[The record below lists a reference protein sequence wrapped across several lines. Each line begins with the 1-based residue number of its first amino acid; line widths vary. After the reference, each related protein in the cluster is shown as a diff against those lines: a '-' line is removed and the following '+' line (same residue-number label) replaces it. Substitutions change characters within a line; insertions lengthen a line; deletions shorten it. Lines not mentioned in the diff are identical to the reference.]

1 MPMTVSWCARGDGR
15 EGVRMETSDVK
26 LYTFFRSS
34 ASYRVRIAV
43 NLKGLTYDP
52 AFISL
57 PKNEQ
62 TRPEYLKVNPQGRVP
77 TLDLDGTILIQ
88 SPAILEYLEE
98 AHPEP
103 ALLPRDPVMRAK
115 VRAVAAVIGCDIHPL
130 NNSGTLAYLKG
141 KMGQDEASVNAW
153 YAHWVVEGF
162 NAIERLI
169 EPGPFAFGDKPTLA
183 DLYLVP
189 QVYNARR
196 FKVPLDDYPKI
207 AAVDGACNRLE
218 AFRAA

>member
-1 MPMTVSWCARGDGR
+1 
-15 EGVRMETSDVK
+15 VK

-34 ASYRVRIAV
+34 ASYRVRIAM
-43 NLKGLTYDP
+43 NLKGLPYDP
-52 AFISL
+52 FFISL

-62 TRPEYLKVNPQGRVP
+62 SRPEYLKVNPQGRVP

-98 AHPEP
+98 VHPEP
-103 ALLPRDPVMRAK
+103 ALLPRDPMRRAK
-115 VRAVAAVIGCDIHPL
+115 IRAVSAVIGCDIHPL

-141 KMGQDEASVNAW
+141 KMGQDEAAVNAW
-153 YAHWVVEGF
+153 YAFWVTEGF
-162 NAIERLI
+162 KAIEQLI

-183 DLYLVP
+183 DVYLVP

-196 FKVPLDDYPKI
+196 FKVPLDPFPKI
-207 AAVDGACNRLE
+207 VAADAACNVIE
-218 AFRAA
+218 AFRAAAPEKQPDAA

>member
-1 MPMTVSWCARGDGR
+1 M
-15 EGVRMETSDVK
+15 K

-34 ASYRVRIAV
+34 AAYRVRIAL
-43 NLKGLTYDP
+43 NLKGLAYDV

-62 TRPEYLKVNPQGRVP
+62 RLPDYMALNPQGRVP

-88 SPAILEYLEE
+88 SPAILEYLDET
-98 AHPEP
+98 HPEP
-103 ALLPRDPVMRAK
+103 PLLPRDPLARAK
-115 VRAVAAVIGCDIHPL
+115 VRAVAAVIGCDIHPV

-141 KMGQDEASVNAW
+141 CMGQDEAAVNAW

-162 NAIERLI
+162 RAIERLI
-169 EPGPFAFGDKPTLA
+169 EPGPFAFGNRPSLA
-183 DLYLVP
+183 DIYLVP

-196 FKVPLDDYPKI
+196 YKIPFDEFPKI
-207 AAVDGACNRLE
+207 ASVDAACNDIE
-218 AFRAA
+218 AFRAAAPERQPDAV

>member
-1 MPMTVSWCARGDGR
+1 
-15 EGVRMETSDVK
+15 METSDVK

-77 TLDLDGTILIQ
+77 SLDLDGTILIQ

-98 AHPEP
+98 VHPEP
-103 ALLPRDPVMRAK
+103 ALLPRDPLERAK
-115 VRAVAAVIGCDIHPL
+115 VRAVSAVIGCDIHPL

-141 KMGQDEASVNAW
+141 KMGQDDTAVNAW
-153 YAHWVVEGF
+153 YTFWITEGF
-162 NAIERLI
+162 KAVEQLM
-169 EPGPFAFGDKPTLA
+169 EPGPFAFGDKATLA
-183 DLYLVP
+183 DVYLVP

-196 FKVPLDDYPKI
+196 FKVPLDAFPKI
-207 AAVDGACNRLE
+207 VAADAACNEIE
-218 AFRAA
+218 AFRAAAPERQPDPS

>member
-1 MPMTVSWCARGDGR
+1 
-15 EGVRMETSDVK
+15 MEASYVK

-34 ASYRVRIAV
+34 ASYRVRIAM
-43 NLKGLTYDP
+43 NLKGLPYDP

-77 TLDLDGTILIQ
+77 TLDLDGTIIIQ

-115 VRAVAAVIGCDIHPL
+115 VRAVSAIVGCDIHPL
-130 NNSGTLAYLKG
+130 NNSGTLAYLKSR
-141 KMGQDEASVNAW
+141 MGQDEAATNLW
-153 YAHWVVEGF
+153 YAHWVAEGF
-162 NAIERLI
+162 KAVEQLI
-169 EPGPFAFGDKPTLA
+169 EPGPYAFGDRPTLA
-183 DLYLVP
+183 DIYLVP

-196 FKVPLDDYPKI
+196 FTVPLDAFPKI
-207 AAVDGACNRLE
+207 LAVDAACGGID
-218 AFRAA
+218 AFRAAAPENQPDSF

>member
-1 MPMTVSWCARGDGR
+1 
-15 EGVRMETSDVK
+15 VK

-34 ASYRVRIAV
+34 AAYRVRIAL
-43 NLKGLTYDP
+43 NLKGLSYDA

-62 TRPEYLKVNPQGRVP
+62 RQPDYMAINPQGRVP
-77 TLDLDGTILIQ
+77 TLDRDGTVLIQ

-98 AHPEP
+98 THPEP
-103 ALLPRDPVMRAK
+103 PLLPRDPVTRAK

-141 KMGQDEASVNAW
+141 RMGQDEAAVNAW

-162 NAIERLI
+162 RAIERLI
-169 EPGPFAFGDKPTLA
+169 EPGPFAFGDRPTLA
-183 DLYLVP
+183 DIYLVP

-207 AAVDGACNRLE
+207 AAADAACGEVD
-218 AFRAA
+218 AFKAAAPEKQPDAV